1 MKAAKAFRGLTCIL
15 SLLLAISIGLT
26 SGMFSAEGH
35 INRFLGIETTVLVP
49 KAEGVGQASSARYPS
64 SFSADIAH
72 YTAEEKDAKSKAAD
86 EFIEWEIEESAVL
99 LRNNNHALP
108 LTKEEMGR
116 VSLFGRAT
124 VDPYFKSQSGG
135 GEGGAGEH
143 VDYLAALGERGFTV
157 NETLLNAYR
166 ADQSPKTTYEHLGES
181 PASVY
186 TDDVLASFKDTEV
199 AIVMF
204 SRMAGESHDLLPE
217 YKDSDGAI
225 IGMLEL
231 SANERDMM
239 TLVKKYKDSGCFKKI
254 IVLLN
259 TSNAMEVDWL
269 DTQKGFAACDGNVAI
284 PPLVEHCQRFCPC
297 LIRTVI
303 STLAGIA
310 AHGTHHAIGVAR
322 FGHEYGQVVVLFNQ
336 WKQHR
341 TSPHQLEQ
349 VEYCKAKR
357 NQRCK
362 RNFADDGN
370 IRLALL
376 AVSPAPNC
384 LRFGCA

>member
-72 YTAEEKDAKSKAAD
+72 YTAEEEDAKSKAAD

-166 ADQSPKTTYEHLGES
+166 ADQ
-181 PASVY
+181 
-186 TDDVLASFKDTEV
+186 
-199 AIVMF
+199 
-204 SRMAGESHDLLPE
+204 
-217 YKDSDGAI
+217 
-225 IGMLEL
+225 
-231 SANERDMM
+231 
-239 TLVKKYKDSGCFKKI
+239 
-254 IVLLN
+254 
-259 TSNAMEVDWL
+259 
-269 DTQKGFAACDGNVAI
+269 
-284 PPLVEHCQRFCPC
+284 
-297 LIRTVI
+297 
-303 STLAGIA
+303 
-310 AHGTHHAIGVAR
+310 
-322 FGHEYGQVVVLFNQ
+322 
-336 WKQHR
+336 
-341 TSPHQLEQ
+341 
-349 VEYCKAKR
+349 
-357 NQRCK
+357 
-362 RNFADDGN
+362 
-370 IRLALL
+370 
-376 AVSPAPNC
+376 
-384 LRFGCA
+384 

>member
-1 MKAAKAFRGLTCIL
+1 M
-15 SLLLAISIGLT
+15 
-26 SGMFSAEGH
+26 
-35 INRFLGIETTVLVP
+35 
-49 KAEGVGQASSARYPS
+49 
-64 SFSADIAH
+64 
-72 YTAEEKDAKSKAAD
+72 
-86 EFIEWEIEESAVL
+86 
-99 LRNNNHALP
+99 
-108 LTKEEMGR
+108 
-116 VSLFGRAT
+116 
-124 VDPYFKSQSGG
+124 
-135 GEGGAGEH
+135 
-143 VDYLAALGERGFTV
+143 

-269 DTQKGFAACDGNVAI
+269 DT
-284 PPLVEHCQRFCPC
+284 
-297 LIRTVI
+297 
-303 STLAGIA
+303 
-310 AHGTHHAIGVAR
+310 
-322 FGHEYGQVVVLFNQ
+322 
-336 WKQHR
+336 
-341 TSPHQLEQ
+341 
-349 VEYCKAKR
+349 
-357 NQRCK
+357 
-362 RNFADDGN
+362 
-370 IRLALL
+370 
-376 AVSPAPNC
+376 
-384 LRFGCA
+384 

>member
-72 YTAEEKDAKSKAAD
+72 YTAEEEDAKSKAAD

-166 ADQSPKTTYEHLGES
+166 ADQSPKTSSEHLCES

-239 TLVKKYKDSGCFKKI
+239 NLVKKSKDS
-254 IVLLN
+254 
-259 TSNAMEVDWL
+259 
-269 DTQKGFAACDGNVAI
+269 
-284 PPLVEHCQRFCPC
+284 
-297 LIRTVI
+297 
-303 STLAGIA
+303 
-310 AHGTHHAIGVAR
+310 
-322 FGHEYGQVVVLFNQ
+322 
-336 WKQHR
+336 
-341 TSPHQLEQ
+341 
-349 VEYCKAKR
+349 
-357 NQRCK
+357 
-362 RNFADDGN
+362 
-370 IRLALL
+370 
-376 AVSPAPNC
+376 
-384 LRFGCA
+384 